1 MGMFRSL
8 ALVELRC
15 NTQPPGRN
23 SHLEENHVS
32 RIPSIRRALTGAA
45 ATVLL
50 MTAAACGG
58 GENAT
63 EQAAPD
69 TLNPSA
75 DLTKQTL
82 TVSNWDAYMPADLP
96 ATFEKKVGTKVTVTK
111 HATNEEIM
119 AKLTAGGDS
128 GIDVAFVSGP
138 FAQALAEQGLV
149 EPIHADL
156 IPNLKNLYPEATT
169 LAYDPGNKFSVPYTW
184 GTTGLCY
191 RSDLTGYEPDSWN
204 DLLNPKP
211 ALAKKTTML
220 GTDRW
225 LMLPAQKSLGYSAN
239 TTDAAEMAKVKEQ
252 LVTTKK
258 SLLAYDDTTFYSRLV
273 SGEAALVEAWD
284 GWCNYGITDNAKIK
298 FTVPKEGSDLW
309 VDTMVILKTSKNKE
323 AAHALINYILDPAI
337 HSWAVQNIL
346 YKVPNKA
353 AMEAIDPALIKKYP
367 NLGTTP
373 AELLKGETL
382 VDLAEGATQYSR
394 IVTEVTAS

>member
-1 MGMFRSL
+1 M
-8 ALVELRC
+8 
-15 NTQPPGRN
+15 
-23 SHLEENHVS
+23 S

-58 GENAT
+58 GETNA

-69 TLNPSA
+69 ALNPSA
-75 DLTKQTL
+75 DLTKQSL

-138 FAQALAEQGLV
+138 FAQALAAQGLA

-156 IPNLKNLYPEATT
+156 IPNLKNLYPEATN
-169 LAYDPGNKFSVPYTW
+169 LAYDPGNKYSVPYTW

-323 AAHALINYILDPAI
+323 AAHAFINYILDPAI

-382 VDLAEGATQYSR
+382 VDLGEGATTYSR

>member
-1 MGMFRSL
+1 M
-8 ALVELRC
+8 
-15 NTQPPGRN
+15 
-23 SHLEENHVS
+23 S

-45 ATVLL
+45 ASVLL
-50 MTAAACGG
+50 MTTAACGG
-58 GENAT
+58 ESSTAS
-63 EQAAPD
+63 AAPD
-69 TLNPSA
+69 ALNPSA

-82 TVSNWDAYMPADLP
+82 TVSNWDAYMPEDLP
-96 ATFEKKVGTKVTVTK
+96 ATFEKAVGTKVTVTK

-156 IPNLKNLYPEATT
+156 IPNLSNLYPEATQ
-169 LAYDPGNKFSVPYTW
+169 LAYDPGNKYSVPYTW

-191 RSDLTGYEPDSWN
+191 RSDLTGYDPDSWN
-204 DLLNPKP
+204 DLLSPKT

-220 GTDRW
+220 ATDRW

-239 TTDAAEMAKVKEQ
+239 TTDAGEMAKVKEK
-252 LVTTKK
+252 LVEAKK

-273 SGEAALVEAWD
+273 SGEASLVEAWD
-284 GWCNYGITDNAKIK
+284 GWCNYGITDNDKIK

-309 VDTMVILKTSKNKE
+309 VDTMVILKTSRNKE
-323 AAHALINYILDPAI
+323 AAHAFINYILTPEI
-337 HSWAVQNIL
+337 HSWAAENIL

-353 AMEAIDPALIKKYP
+353 AMDSLDPALIKQYP

-382 VDLAEGATQYSR
+382 VDLGEAATDYSR